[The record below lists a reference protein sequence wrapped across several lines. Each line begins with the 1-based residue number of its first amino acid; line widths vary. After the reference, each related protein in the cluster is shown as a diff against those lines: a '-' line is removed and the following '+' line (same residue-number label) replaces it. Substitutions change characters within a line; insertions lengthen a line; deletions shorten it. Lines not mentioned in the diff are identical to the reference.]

1 MMGFFLCT
9 FVAYTFINAM
19 KYYKQTLYILCGLL
33 LTTVGLLVYSLY
45 LSGVENQRK
54 DKMTAEMLLKDA
66 ATAWVSQE
74 LEQQRV
80 PFYSAGGSSEEK
92 ISKRRIVT
100 ATGAL
105 IVEID
110 SVKEIKRLLSSDFLA
125 SMARYLL
132 MSGVSSIDGLNEQ
145 WQKKLNASL
154 PHYYSA
160 FEFIPQM
167 PNNGENLK
175 RTLAGNPTLCLPE
188 NKLGDYYLDNMYF
201 LSVKAYLSAPSVWWC
216 ADWRRMDI
224 VLYIGVLILGIC
236 ILVFLLIYNRNRVPN
251 DKVNVLSSDVLVR
264 HDEFLLS
271 DTILSSDTIVSDD
284 EIVCSLG
291 NAKYQLREILFDERE
306 MTITYKGQV
315 KQCSKQPYKLLCAF
329 IHAKDHFL
337 SNDRITEICCWNL
350 DDIGLESKRKTALSQ
365 LRGLL
370 ESDNSRVN
378 IVRMRNEKD
387 EVGFVLLVT
396 K

>member
-1 MMGFFLCT
+1 MMDFFLCT

-33 LTTVGLLVYSLY
+33 LTTVGLLVYLLY
-45 LSGVENQRK
+45 LSGVENQEK

-74 LEQQRV
+74 LEQQRI
-80 PFYSAGGSSEEK
+80 PFYSAGGNNEEK

-100 ATGAL
+100 ATGPL

-110 SVKEIKRLLSSDFLA
+110 SVKETKRLLSSDFLA

-167 PNNGENLK
+167 SNNEENLK
-175 RTLAGNPTLCLPE
+175 QTLAGNQTFCLPE

-201 LSVKAYLSAPSVWWC
+201 LEVKAYLSAPSVWWC

-224 VLYIGVLILGIC
+224 VLYIGGLILGIC
-236 ILVFLLIYNRNRVPN
+236 ILAFLLIYNRNRIPN
-251 DKVNVLSSDVLVR
+251 DKVDVLPSAVLLQY
-264 HDEFLLS
+264 DDFLS
-271 DTILSSDTIVSDD
+271 TDKIVSED
-284 EIVCSLG
+284 EVVCSLG
-291 NAKYQLREILFDERE
+291 NAKYQLREILFNEKE
-306 MTITYKGQV
+306 MTITYKGQM
-315 KQCSKQPYKLLCAF
+315 KQCSKQPYKLLSAF

-337 SNDRITEICCWNL
+337 SDGRIAEICDWNL
-350 DDIGLESKRKTALSQ
+350 DDIGLEGKRKTAISK
-365 LRGLL
+365 LRRLL

-387 EVGFVLLVT
+387 EVGFVLLLT

>member
-1 MMGFFLCT
+1 M
-9 FVAYTFINAM
+9 
-19 KYYKQTLYILCGLL
+19 
-33 LTTVGLLVYSLY
+33 
-45 LSGVENQRK
+45 
-54 DKMTAEMLLKDA
+54 
-66 ATAWVSQE
+66 
-74 LEQQRV
+74 
-80 PFYSAGGSSEEK
+80 
-92 ISKRRIVT
+92 
-100 ATGAL
+100 
-105 IVEID
+105 
-110 SVKEIKRLLSSDFLA
+110 
-125 SMARYLL
+125 
-132 MSGVSSIDGLNEQ
+132 
-145 WQKKLNASL
+145 
-154 PHYYSA
+154 
-160 FEFIPQM
+160 
-167 PNNGENLK
+167 
-175 RTLAGNPTLCLPE
+175 
-188 NKLGDYYLDNMYF
+188 
-201 LSVKAYLSAPSVWWC
+201 
-216 ADWRRMDI
+216 
-224 VLYIGVLILGIC
+224 
-236 ILVFLLIYNRNRVPN
+236 VFLLIYNRNRVPN